1 MSKNDVSYSP
11 SQFLC
16 WDFFCHLLQQDSS
29 SPLIFR
35 QILFIVITLVISK
48 KTSSATATIGS
59 TISVSVP
66 VPIWPSVPS
75 LLCFPAFPFVAA
87 SIRAHLYIFTI
98 NCLRRGF
105 CTSRF
110 DATEP
115 TSFGPFW
122 NTFTFVLTT
131 RYTLYSN

>member
-1 MSKNDVSYSP
+1 MSKIDVSYSP
-11 SQFLC
+11 NQFLG

-29 SPLIFR
+29 SPFIFC
-35 QILFIVITLVISK
+35 QILFIVIMTLVKSK
-48 KTSSATATIGS
+48 KTSPAPIGS

-66 VPIWPSVPS
+66 VPIWPSISS

-87 SIRAHLYIFTI
+87 SIRARLYIFTV
-98 NCLRRGF
+98 NCLCRGF

-122 NTFTFVLTT
+122 NTFTFVLTP
-131 RYTLYSN
+131 RYTLHSN